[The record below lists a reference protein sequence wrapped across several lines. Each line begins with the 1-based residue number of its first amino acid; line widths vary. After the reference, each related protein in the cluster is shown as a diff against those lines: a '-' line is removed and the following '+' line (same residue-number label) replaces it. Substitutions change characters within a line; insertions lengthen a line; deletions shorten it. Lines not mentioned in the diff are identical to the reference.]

1 MRISSID
8 TGFFSTDGGAM
19 FGIVSRKVWSRKYPV
34 SEDNRCTLAMRVLF
48 ADLGEHKVLF
58 DTGVG
63 AATVNGMSYYR
74 FYGLRS
80 VVHELEQLGYPAETI
95 TDVVLSHL
103 HFDHCGGS
111 ASRTADGTLVPSFPN
126 ATYWA
131 SARQWELAK
140 APSLWES
147 DSFAPSVIQVIL
159 DAGHLKLVSEDGELF
174 PGVCVKRFQGH
185 TDDQLVSYISTGM
198 DNYVYCGDVIPM
210 EPHLMP
216 LCIAAVDNSAVVSV
230 EEKMRLLEE
239 AGSKGQILV
248 FFHDAVTEGVRMGRT
263 NGRISVKEK
272 VSFPPYRQPL

>member
-1 MRISSID
+1 MKIHSIE

-34 SEDNRCTLAMRVLF
+34 NEDNRCLLTMRVML
-48 ADLGEHKVLF
+48 ADLGGHKVLF

-63 AATVNGMSYYR
+63 PAVVGGMSYYH
-74 FYGLRS
+74 FHGLRS
-80 VVHELEQLGYPAETI
+80 LVQEVEKRGIQADEI

-111 ASRTADGTLVPSFPN
+111 VVSQNGILKPAFPK

-131 SARQWELAK
+131 SARQWAMAQK
-140 APSLWES
+140 PPLWES
-147 DSFAPSVIQVIL
+147 DSFAPAVIQVL
-159 DAGHLKLVSEDGELF
+159 QDAGQLQLIDADQELF
-174 PGVCVKRFQGH
+174 EGVRVRFFQGH
-185 TDDQLVSYISTGM
+185 TDDQLVSYVTNGT
-198 DNYVYCGDVIPM
+198 DTYVFCGDVIPM
-210 EPHLMP
+210 EPHLLP

-239 AGSKGQILV
+239 AGTQGQIL
-248 FFHDAVTEGVRMGRT
+248 FFYHDAVTEAVRMKMS

-272 VSFPPYRQPL
+272 CTFR